1 MTTIIMNTL
10 TGAVSEYEGFDFNS
24 MADTKAASE
33 TGLYTLGG
41 DTDAGLPIVGEV
53 VTGKPLWGDQHK
65 KHIEA
70 VWLSMKGSGIAQ
82 MIVQGEGDE
91 VEWRYPFSVLPK
103 GQSRAIPGKGIRENY
118 LAFGVSHDEPFSL
131 DRIEV
136 RELKSKT
143 RRVG

>member
-1 MTTIIMNTL
+1 MIVMNTL
-10 TGAVSEYEGFDFNS
+10 TGAVSEYDNYAFDS
-24 MADTKAASE
+24 MADTKAGSA
-33 TGLYTLGG
+33 TGLYAIGG
-41 DTDAGLPIVGEV
+41 DTDAGITITGEI

-70 VWLSMKGSGIAQ
+70 VWLSMKGEGIAQ
-82 MIVQGEGDE
+82 LIVQGEGDE
-91 VEWRYPFSVLPK
+91 SEWRYAFAVRPT
-103 GQSRAIPGKGIRENY
+103 GQSRAIPGKGLRENY
-118 LAFGVSHDEPFSL
+118 LAFGVSHDEPFRL